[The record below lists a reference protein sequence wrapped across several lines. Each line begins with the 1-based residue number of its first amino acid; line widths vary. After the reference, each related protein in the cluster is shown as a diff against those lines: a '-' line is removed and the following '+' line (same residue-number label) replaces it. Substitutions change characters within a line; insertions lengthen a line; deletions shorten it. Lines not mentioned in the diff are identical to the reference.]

1 MGPAGLGGRA
11 GRGRREAGGTAAGS
25 RSLRGCAPPRLRSAP
40 GRGQQM
46 GAWGAQDA
54 GAGQG
59 ALPGRCLPGLGLL
72 ALLQLLHAAGPVP
85 GGNHVEAAP
94 GGAGGRAGLTG
105 LAPGLQALLPAGV
118 RARRPRLAG
127 AGCTTVGRVCRRCPP
142 EWAAR
147 PPPQP
152 TRGVLDPSLR
162 PLLARALFNRRFKPQ
177 REGRFNRRKLSPTC
191 VCFEEL
197 PVCMALLAT
206 SGLVLFLIMF
216 WKGQAEPT
224 KQSRFALRVPVSDLV
239 HLHFQM

>member
-1 MGPAGLGGRA
+1 
-11 GRGRREAGGTAAGS
+11 
-25 RSLRGCAPPRLRSAP
+25 
-40 GRGQQM
+40 M
-46 GAWGAQDA
+46 GARGAQDA

-118 RARRPRLAG
+118 RARRPGLAG

-147 PPPQP
+147 APPQP

-162 PLLARALFNRRFKPQ
+162 PLLARAPFNRRFKPQ
-177 REGRFNRRKLSPTC
+177 REGRFITDANSAPLASVLKSFQSAWLFWPQAVSFCFSLCSGRARLSLQSKAVLLCAFLSWTSCTC
-191 VCFEEL
+191 SFRCNYFKVA
-197 PVCMALLAT
+197 V
-206 SGLVLFLIMF
+206 
-216 WKGQAEPT
+216 
-224 KQSRFALRVPVSDLV
+224 
-239 HLHFQM
+239 